1 MKALTNINARSLA
14 DAVAAASAA
23 AARGQAFAFSGGGT
37 DLIQQIKD
45 GTNQAD
51 VLINLRTVRE
61 ARAVVVSPT
70 ETLIGGLIT
79 LSELAEHAA
88 LTGPWAVLRE
98 AAASVGTPQI
108 RNAATLAGNITQR
121 PWCWYYRNGFPCF
134 KAGGSHCFSEHG
146 EHQQHAIFGGGPSF
160 SVHPSDLA
168 PALVALG
175 ATFEVLGPDGPR
187 HLTAAELFVLPSQ
200 NPARENTLGATDLLT
215 GVRIPTP
222 AAGYGQHLSE
232 NHRPGR
238 LDPCRSQRGGGA
250 AGRGRAHTDSQRGVG
265 RRGADAVAPAR
276 GRTVAARAIPV
287 CSRGRPGGRPRHC
300 PRATVG
306 QEWPQGADDQRG
318 CRACVAASGPG
329 VSCTPRPRYHGGREH
344 ADVGSCAP
352 TGDGCGGPHRLSR
365 VCASQVMVK
374 TLTRYSS
381 LPLDGG
387 GQGGGDAGQGVYGVH
402 FPPSSPFPATASA
415 EGRQF
420 NVPPSPARGEGTED
434 TIIENT

>member
-14 DAVAAASAA
+14 DAVAAASAV

-61 ARAVVVSPT
+61 ARAVVVSPA

-215 GVRIPTP
+215 GVRLPTP
-222 AAGYGQHLSE
+222 AVETVSTYLKITDRAAWTHAEVSVAVVLQVEGTRIQTASVVL
-232 NHRPGR
+232 
-238 LDPCRSQRGGGA
+238 GG
-250 AGRGRAHTDSQRGVG
+250 
-265 RRGADAVAPAR
+265 VAPMPWRLPEVDQWLR
-276 GRTVAARAIPV
+276 GQALSATVAGQAGALAIAHAQPLAKNGHKVPMTSAAVERALL
-287 CSRGRPGGRPRHC
+287 
-300 PRATVG
+300 
-306 QEWPQGADDQRG
+306 
-318 CRACVAASGPG
+318 
-329 VSCTPRPRYHGGREH
+329 
-344 ADVGSCAP
+344 
-352 TGDGCGGPHRLSR
+352 RLVR
-365 VCASQVMVK
+365 
-374 TLTRYSS
+374 
-381 LPLDGG
+381 
-387 GQGGGDAGQGVYGVH
+387 
-402 FPPSSPFPATASA
+402 
-415 EGRQF
+415 
-420 NVPPSPARGEGTED
+420 
-434 TIIENT
+434 

>member
-14 DAVAAASAA
+14 DAVAAAGAA
-23 AARGQAFAFSGGGT
+23 VARGQAFAFAGGGT

-45 GTNQAD
+45 GINQAD
-51 VLINLRTVRE
+51 VVINLRTVRE

-175 ATFEVLGPDGPR
+175 ATFEILGPDGPR

-222 AAGYGQHLSE
+222 AVETISTYLKITDRAAWTHAEVSVAVVLQVEGTRIQTASVVL
-232 NHRPGR
+232 
-238 LDPCRSQRGGGA
+238 GG
-250 AGRGRAHTDSQRGVG
+250 
-265 RRGADAVAPAR
+265 VAPMPWRLPEVEQWLRGQALSAHVAR
-276 GRTVAARAIPV
+276 QAGALAIVHAQPLAKNGHKVPMTSAAVERALL
-287 CSRGRPGGRPRHC
+287 
-300 PRATVG
+300 
-306 QEWPQGADDQRG
+306 
-318 CRACVAASGPG
+318 
-329 VSCTPRPRYHGGREH
+329 
-344 ADVGSCAP
+344 
-352 TGDGCGGPHRLSR
+352 RLVR
-365 VCASQVMVK
+365 
-374 TLTRYSS
+374 
-381 LPLDGG
+381 
-387 GQGGGDAGQGVYGVH
+387 
-402 FPPSSPFPATASA
+402 
-415 EGRQF
+415 
-420 NVPPSPARGEGTED
+420 
-434 TIIENT
+434 

>member
-23 AARGQAFAFSGGGT
+23 AARGQVFAFSGGGT

-61 ARAVVVSPT
+61 ARAVVMSPT

-108 RNAATLAGNITQR
+108 RHAATLAGNITQR

-175 ATFEVLGPDGPR
+175 ATFEILRPDGPR

-222 AAGYGQHLSE
+222 AVETVSTYLKITDRAAWTHAEVSVAVVLQVEGARIQTASVVL
-232 NHRPGR
+232 
-238 LDPCRSQRGGGA
+238 GG
-250 AGRGRAHTDSQRGVG
+250 
-265 RRGADAVAPAR
+265 VAPMPWRLPEVEQWLHGQALSA
-276 GRTVAARAIPV
+276 TVAGQAGALAIAHAQPLAKNGHKVPMTSAAVERALL
-287 CSRGRPGGRPRHC
+287 
-300 PRATVG
+300 
-306 QEWPQGADDQRG
+306 
-318 CRACVAASGPG
+318 
-329 VSCTPRPRYHGGREH
+329 
-344 ADVGSCAP
+344 
-352 TGDGCGGPHRLSR
+352 RLVR
-365 VCASQVMVK
+365 
-374 TLTRYSS
+374 
-381 LPLDGG
+381 
-387 GQGGGDAGQGVYGVH
+387 
-402 FPPSSPFPATASA
+402 
-415 EGRQF
+415 
-420 NVPPSPARGEGTED
+420 
-434 TIIENT
+434 

>member
-1 MKALTNINARSLA
+1 
-14 DAVAAASAA
+14 VAAASAA

-45 GTNQAD
+45 GTNRAD
-51 VLINLRTVRE
+51 VVINLRTVRE

-70 ETLIGGLIT
+70 ETRIGGLIT

-222 AAGYGQHLSE
+222 AVDTVSTYLKITDRAAWTHAEVSVAVVLQVAGTRIQTASVVL
-232 NHRPGR
+232 
-238 LDPCRSQRGGGA
+238 GG
-250 AGRGRAHTDSQRGVG
+250 
-265 RRGADAVAPAR
+265 VAPMPWRLPAVEQWLR
-276 GRTVAARAIPV
+276 GQALSAPV
-287 CSRGRPGGRPRHC
+287 
-300 PRATVG
+300 
-306 QEWPQGADDQRG
+306 
-318 CRACVAASGPG
+318 
-329 VSCTPRPRYHGGREH
+329 
-344 ADVGSCAP
+344 
-352 TGDGCGGPHRLSR
+352 
-365 VCASQVMVK
+365 
-374 TLTRYSS
+374 
-381 LPLDGG
+381 
-387 GQGGGDAGQGVYGVH
+387 AGQAGALAIAHAQPLAKNGHKV
-402 FPPSSPFPATASA
+402 PMTSA
-415 EGRQF
+415 AVERALLRL
-420 NVPPSPARGEGTED
+420 VR
-434 TIIENT
+434 

>member
-1 MKALTNINARSLA
+1 MRALTNINARSLT

-23 AARGQAFAFSGGGT
+23 ATRGQAFAFSGGGT

-45 GTNQAD
+45 GTNQAE

-61 ARAVVVSPT
+61 ARAVVMSPT

-121 PWCWYYRNGFPCF
+121 PWCWYYRSGFPCF

-175 ATFEVLGPDGPR
+175 ATFEILGPDGPR
-187 HLTAAELFVLPSQ
+187 HLTAAELFFLPSQ

-215 GVRIPTP
+215 GVRIPAP
-222 AAGYGQHLSE
+222 ALETVSTYLKITDRAAWTHAEVSVAVVLQVEGSRIQTASVVL
-232 NHRPGR
+232 
-238 LDPCRSQRGGGA
+238 GG
-250 AGRGRAHTDSQRGVG
+250 
-265 RRGADAVAPAR
+265 VAPMPWRLPAVEQWLC
-276 GRTVAARAIPV
+276 GQALSAPV
-287 CSRGRPGGRPRHC
+287 
-300 PRATVG
+300 
-306 QEWPQGADDQRG
+306 
-318 CRACVAASGPG
+318 
-329 VSCTPRPRYHGGREH
+329 
-344 ADVGSCAP
+344 
-352 TGDGCGGPHRLSR
+352 
-365 VCASQVMVK
+365 
-374 TLTRYSS
+374 
-381 LPLDGG
+381 
-387 GQGGGDAGQGVYGVH
+387 AGQAGALAIAQAQPLAKNGHKV
-402 FPPSSPFPATASA
+402 PMTSA
-415 EGRQF
+415 AVERALLRL
-420 NVPPSPARGEGTED
+420 VR
-434 TIIENT
+434 

>member
-51 VLINLRTVRE
+51 VLINLRPVRE

-121 PWCWYYRNGFPCF
+121 PWCWYYRTGFPCF

-175 ATFEVLGPDGPR
+175 ATFEILGPDGPR
-187 HLTAAELFVLPSQ
+187 HLTAAELFILPSQ

-222 AAGYGQHLSE
+222 AVDTVSTYLKITDRAAWTHAEVSVAVVLQVEGTRIQTASVVL
-232 NHRPGR
+232 
-238 LDPCRSQRGGGA
+238 GG
-250 AGRGRAHTDSQRGVG
+250 
-265 RRGADAVAPAR
+265 VAPMPWRLPEVEQWLR
-276 GRTVAARAIPV
+276 GQALSATVAGQAGALAIAHAQPLAKNGHKVPMTSAAVERALL
-287 CSRGRPGGRPRHC
+287 
-300 PRATVG
+300 
-306 QEWPQGADDQRG
+306 
-318 CRACVAASGPG
+318 
-329 VSCTPRPRYHGGREH
+329 
-344 ADVGSCAP
+344 
-352 TGDGCGGPHRLSR
+352 RLVR
-365 VCASQVMVK
+365 
-374 TLTRYSS
+374 
-381 LPLDGG
+381 
-387 GQGGGDAGQGVYGVH
+387 
-402 FPPSSPFPATASA
+402 
-415 EGRQF
+415 
-420 NVPPSPARGEGTED
+420 
-434 TIIENT
+434 

>member
-1 MKALTNINARSLA
+1 MKALTNINAPSLA

-37 DLIQQIKD
+37 DLMQQIKD

-134 KAGGSHCFSEHG
+134 KAGGGHCFSEHG

-175 ATFEVLGPDGPR
+175 ATFEILGPDGPR

-215 GVRIPTP
+215 GVHIPTP
-222 AAGYGQHLSE
+222 A
-232 NHRPGR
+232 
-238 LDPCRSQRGGGA
+238 LDTVSTYLKITDRA
-250 AGRGRAHTDSQRGVG
+250 AWTHAEVSVAVVLQVEG
-265 RRGADAVAPAR
+265 RRIQTARVVLGGVAPMPWRLPAVEQWLH
-276 GRTVAARAIPV
+276 GQALSATVAGQAGVLAIAHAQPLAKNGHKVPMTSAAVERALL
-287 CSRGRPGGRPRHC
+287 
-300 PRATVG
+300 
-306 QEWPQGADDQRG
+306 
-318 CRACVAASGPG
+318 
-329 VSCTPRPRYHGGREH
+329 
-344 ADVGSCAP
+344 
-352 TGDGCGGPHRLSR
+352 RLVR
-365 VCASQVMVK
+365 
-374 TLTRYSS
+374 
-381 LPLDGG
+381 
-387 GQGGGDAGQGVYGVH
+387 
-402 FPPSSPFPATASA
+402 
-415 EGRQF
+415 
-420 NVPPSPARGEGTED
+420 
-434 TIIENT
+434 